1 MRRCLR
7 GRSNDDVTNILYII
21 YLDGLTSHSISLEK
35 TAFYGND
42 SLVNLT
48 LNHDQKKEEVII

>member
-7 GRSNDDVTNILYII
+7 ARSNDDVTNILYII
-21 YLDGLTSHSISLEK
+21 YLDGLTSDSISLEK
-35 TAFYGND
+35 TVFHGND

-48 LNHDQKKEEVII
+48 LNHDQK